1 MRATRKILS
10 AMLFGMGFIAVLNVS
25 AAQGPATPLDLN
37 TASEASLNQLPY
49 VNKPTAKRIVA
60 NRPYASVNELS
71 KAGIETTGMLEVI
84 AKFVV
89 QPYSAPAPKAGK
101 GKGGKVKEND
111 DWGTIHGRSL
121 N

>member
-1 MRATRKILS
+1 MRATRRILS
-10 AMLFGMGFIAVLNVS
+10 AVLLGMGFALVLNAS

-49 VNKPTAKRIVA
+49 VNIPTAKRIVA
-60 NRPYASVNELS
+60 NRPYATVNELS
-71 KAGIETTGMLEVI
+71 KAGIETPGMLEMI

-89 QPYSAPAPKAGK
+89 QPYSAPAPKVGK
-101 GKGGKVKEND
+101 GNGGKLKENS
-111 DWGTIHGRSL
+111 DWGSIHGRSS